1 MLATAVSAFS
11 LGRRAGARE
20 ATRVPK
26 SPPTIYEV
34 ARHAGVSIATV
45 SRVQRGNGPVAPS
58 TRARVVRS
66 IEALD
71 YRPSPNARSLA
82 ANCHEAAGIV
92 FPDLSGPYYSEV
104 IYGFERA
111 AVQARQSVL
120 ILGTHGRERAD
131 ELVHDLASRVDGLVV
146 MGRTVSD
153 RLVAVLVNQGLPV
166 VLLARP
172 AVGDADTV
180 LTENRASAARLVDH
194 LIHHGRR
201 ELMFVGDPDAS
212 PDASERWA
220 GFLDA
225 FRRAGERPPMPPLIS
240 DYTERGGHAA
250 VRALLA
256 GRKDGGELPT
266 GLVCANDEVALGA
279 IRAAREFGIPV
290 PQQLAITGWDDI
302 PSASVVSPALT
313 TVRQPM
319 RELGATAAALLT
331 DRISTGRRTPRHVL
345 LPTSL
350 VLRASCGCQAKG
362 GEIS

>member
-1 MLATAVSAFS
+1 
-11 LGRRAGARE
+11 
-20 ATRVPK
+20 VPK

-34 ARHAGVSIATV
+34 ARRAGVSIATV
-45 SRVQRGNGPVAPS
+45 SRVQRRNGPVAAT
-58 TRARVVRS
+58 TRARVVKA

-71 YRPSPNARSLA
+71 YRPSPNARALA
-82 ANCHEAAGIV
+82 ASRHEAAGIV

-104 IYGFERA
+104 IYGFEHA
-111 AVQARQSVL
+111 AMQARQSVL

-131 ELVHDLASRVDGLVV
+131 ELVQDLAARVDGLVV

-153 RLVAVLVNQGLPV
+153 RLVALLASQGLPV

-172 AVGDADTV
+172 AVDDADTV

-194 LIHHGRR
+194 LIGHGRR
-201 ELMFVGDPDAS
+201 ELLFVGDPDAS

-225 FRRAGERPPMPPLIS
+225 YRQAGGLPTPPLVS

-256 GRKDGGELPT
+256 ARQDGGGLPS
-266 GLVCANDEVALGA
+266 GLVCANDEIALGA

-290 PQQLAITGWDDI
+290 PQQMAITGWDDI
-302 PSASVVSPALT
+302 ASASVVSPALT

-331 DRISTGRRTPRHVL
+331 DRIATGRRTPRHVL

-350 VLRASCGCQAKG
+350 VLRASCGCQPNG
-362 GEIS
+362 GETS

>member
-1 MLATAVSAFS
+1 M
-11 LGRRAGARE
+11 
-20 ATRVPK
+20 PK

-45 SRVQRGNGPVAPS
+45 SRVQRGNGPVSAT
-58 TRARVVRS
+58 TRARVVQS

-71 YRPSPNARSLA
+71 YRPSPSARSLA
-82 ANCHEAAGIV
+82 ASRHEAAGIV
-92 FPDLSGPYYSEV
+92 FPDLSGPYFSEV
-104 IYGFERA
+104 IYGFEHA

-120 ILGTHGRERAD
+120 ILGTHGREQAD
-131 ELVHDLASRVDGLVV
+131 ELVHDLAARVDGLVV

-153 RLVAVLVNQGLPV
+153 RLVAVLASQGLPV

-172 AVGDADTV
+172 AVDDADTV
-180 LTENRASAARLVDH
+180 LTENRVSAARLVEH
-194 LIHHGRR
+194 LFGHGRR
-201 ELMFVGDPDAS
+201 DLLFVGDPDAS

-220 GFLDA
+220 GFQDA
-225 FRRAGERPPMPPLIS
+225 HRDAGGPPPIPPLVS
-240 DYTERGGHAA
+240 DFTERGGHAA

-256 GRKDGGELPT
+256 ARLHGGALPT
-266 GLVCANDEVALGA
+266 GLVCANDEIALGA
-279 IRAAREFGIPV
+279 IRAARAAGIAV

-302 PSASVVSPALT
+302 SSASIVSPALT

-331 DRISTGRRTPRHVL
+331 ERIATGRRTPRHVL

-350 VLRASCGCQAKG
+350 VLRASCGCQTNG
-362 GEIS
+362 GEIQ